1 MKTIERPDAVVAPE
15 AVPTYEPA
23 EPEVKGGR
31 FWGALRMALGGVF
44 FWAFL
49 DKLFGL
55 GFATGRLEDGSIQF
69 FGPDAWINGGSPT
82 AGYLEFGTKGP
93 FAGFFQGLAG
103 AAWVDWAFML
113 SLAAI
118 GFGLIFGIGT
128 RLAAIGGIIWLALM
142 YISGYIWPEN
152 NPFIDQHVVYAI
164 ALAGIAYVG
173 AGRYLGFGRWWES
186 TALVKRFPVLK

>member
-15 AVPTYEPA
+15 VSVNGASKA
-23 EPEVKGGR
+23 EVKGGR
-31 FWGALRMALGGVF
+31 FWGALRIALGGIF
-44 FWAFL
+44 FWPFL

-103 AAWVDWAFML
+103 SAWIDWAFML

-118 GFGLIFGIGT
+118 GFALIFGIGT
-128 RLAAIGGIIWLALM
+128 RLAAIGGIIWMGLM
-142 YISGYIWPEN
+142 YVSGSIWPEN
-152 NPFIDQHVVYAI
+152 NLFLDDHVVYAI

-173 AGRYLGFGRWWES
+173 AGRYFGLGRWWEG
-186 TALVKRFPVLK
+186 TALVKKFPVLK